1 MRLAVALLVL
11 LSGAAAVGAGAAA
24 APTYTITF
32 QGGGSEHR
40 VDHRLDVEDDG
51 SCEAA
56 EHVDVT
62 AKVSWSTSWTQF
74 RPATRST
81 VGARAKIDGS
91 LVKDACGLPLDEAPP
106 GWVAQASCDD
116 ALVTSA
122 GAHLSAA
129 ARRKSLVLSV
139 AGPSFALPVSVKCPL
154 NIRNDQLTAHAA
166 VALK

>member
-11 LSGAAAVGAGAAA
+11 LSGAAAVGAAAVGAGAAA

-91 LVKDACGLPLDEAPP
+91 RVTGSLVKDACGLPLDAAPP
-106 GWVAQASCDD
+106 GWVAQAWCDD

-139 AGPSFALPVSVKCPL
+139 AGPSFALPIAVQSPL
-154 NIRNDQLTAHAA
+154 NS
-166 VALK
+166 